1 MTAAY
6 PATNPAISAAT
17 DAATDAATNATTST
31 TPHGATSAWLAT
43 ASLPRYC
50 PLTGKD
56 SADVCVIGAGIAG
69 LTTAYMLL
77 REGKSVVVLDASG
90 VGAGET
96 GRTSAHFFPPDERFF
111 EIERSF
117 GSDKAALVADT
128 YRKATDCVEAII
140 RTERIACEFER
151 VDGYLFTPDGAWNDI
166 LEREYAITTRLG
178 LNVRRFERVPGLH
191 FDTGPC
197 LRFARQ
203 GQFHP
208 LKYLDGLARA
218 IERLGGRIYD
228 NTRALDLRAEQAR
241 QLVTTAHGQVDAAAV
256 VVATN
261 TPFNERTALHARQA
275 GYRSYV
281 VALRVP
287 KDALPRVLL
296 WDTGEP
302 YYYVRLAS
310 AGSGADHELLIVGGQ
325 DHKSGQDAHARQ
337 RYDEIEAWTRQR
349 FPIAGAVAYRWSGE
363 VMEPSDGLAFLGRNR
378 LDRENVYVITGDS
391 GNGMTHCTAGAI
403 LVTDLIVGRTNVWTE
418 LYSPSRKALHGLGDF
433 ITEQANT
440 LAQYTDWLRGAD
452 VESAGQ
458 IARGEGALLRDGG
471 RLLAVYRGDDGGL
484 QAVSAACTHLGCA
497 VHWNAGDKSWD
508 CPCHGSRFA
517 PDGEV
522 LHGPARRALAAAT
535 LEGDVGGGAH
545 PAAQEERRTD

>member
-1 MTAAY
+1 MTAATTQA
-6 PATNPAISAAT
+6 PHATA
-17 DAATDAATNATTST
+17 
-31 TPHGATSAWLAT
+31 SAWLAT
-43 ASLPRYC
+43 ASLPRYS
-50 PLTGKD
+50 PLTNPER
-56 SADVCVIGAGIAG
+56 ADVCVIGAGIAG

-77 REGKSVVVLDASG
+77 REGKPVVVLDAVG

-96 GRTSAHFFPPDERFF
+96 GRSTAHLFPPDERFF

-117 GSDKAALVADT
+117 GSDKAALVADS
-128 YRKATDCVEAII
+128 YRKATDCIEAIV
-140 RTERIACEFER
+140 RTEHVDCEFER

-208 LKYLDGLARA
+208 LNYLDGLARA

-228 NTRALDLRAEQAR
+228 RTRALSLRADQAR
-241 QLVTTAHGQVDAAAV
+241 QHVTTEHGQVDAAAV

-261 TPFNERTALHARQA
+261 TPFNEPVLMHARQA
-275 GYRSYV
+275 AYRTYV

-302 YYYVRLAS
+302 YYYVRLAA

-325 DHKSGQDAHARQ
+325 DHKSGQDAHPQQ
-337 RYDEIEAWTRQR
+337 RYDAIEAWTRQR
-349 FPIAGAVAYRWSGE
+349 FPIAGEVAYRWSGD
-363 VMEPSDGLAFLGRNR
+363 VMEPSDGIAFLGRKR
-378 LDRENVYVITGDS
+378 SGQENVYVLTGDS

-403 LVTDLIVGRTNVWTE
+403 LVTDLIVGRSNVWAE
-418 LYSPSRKALHGLGDF
+418 LYSPSRTVLHGLGDF

-440 LAQYTDWLRGAD
+440 LTQHTDWLRGGD
-452 VESAGQ
+452 VESADQ
-458 IARGEGALLRDGG
+458 IAIGEGALLRDGG

-497 VHWNAGDKSWD
+497 VHWNAGEKSWD
-508 CPCHGSRFA
+508 CPCHGSHFA

-522 LHGPARRALAAAT
+522 LHGPARRALTAAT
-535 LEGDVGGGAH
+535 LEGVTGAGTH
-545 PAAQEERRTD
+545 PVAGQERRTE

>member
-1 MTAAY
+1 MTAANQ
-6 PATNPAISAAT
+6 TAAQ
-17 DAATDAATNATTST
+17 
-31 TPHGATSAWLAT
+31 PQHGATSAWHT
-43 ASLPRYC
+43 SASLPRYS
-50 PLTGKD
+50 PLMSTD

-69 LTTAYMLL
+69 LSTAYMLL
-77 REGKSVVVLDASG
+77 REGKSVVVLDALG

-96 GRTSAHFFPPDERFF
+96 GRTTAHLFPPDERFF

-117 GSDKAALVADT
+117 GSAKAALVADT
-128 YRKATDCVEAII
+128 YRKATDCIEAIV
-140 RTERIACEFER
+140 RTERIDCEFER
-151 VDGYLFTPDGAWNDI
+151 VDGYLFNPDGAWNDI

-203 GQFHP
+203 AQFHP

-228 NTRALDLRAEQAR
+228 RTRALGLRAEAGR
-241 QLVTTAHGQVDAAAV
+241 QHVTTEHGQVDAAAV

-261 TPFNERTALHARQA
+261 TPFNDRVAMHTRQA
-275 GYRSYV
+275 AYRTYV

-287 KDALPRVLL
+287 KDAIARVLL
-296 WDTGEP
+296 WDTGDP
-302 YYYVRLAS
+302 YHYARLAS
-310 AGSGADHELLIVGGQ
+310 AGTGADHELLVVGGQ
-325 DHKSGQDAHARQ
+325 DHKSGQDAHAQQ
-337 RYDEIEAWTRQR
+337 RYDQIEAWTRRR
-349 FPIAGAVAYRWSGE
+349 FPLAGEVAYRWSGE
-363 VMEPSDGLAFLGRNR
+363 VMEPSDGLAFLGRHR
-378 LDRENVYVITGDS
+378 LDHENVYVITGDS

-403 LVTDLIVGRTNVWTE
+403 LVTDLIVGRSNVWSE
-418 LYSPSRKALHGLGDF
+418 LYSPSRTALHGLGDF
-433 ITEQANT
+433 ITGQANT
-440 LAQYTDWLRGAD
+440 LAQYTDWLRGGD

-471 RLLAVYRGDDGGL
+471 RLLAVYRDDDGGL

-497 VHWNAGDKSWD
+497 VHWNAGEKSWD

-522 LHGPARRALAAAT
+522 LHGPAKRALAAAT
-535 LEGDVGGGAH
+535 LEGDLGGGAH
-545 PAAQEERRTD
+545 PATGEERRTD